1 MKENHGIFNTFQ
13 PLLSV
18 VPYAPMNSK
27 SLGEE
32 TLRAE
37 HAAAG
42 SALEKMEEAR
52 MCGLAGLWKV
62 ACTHGERKVKW
73 LFQVVLVNG

>member
-1 MKENHGIFNTFQ
+1 MFHNIFQ
-13 PLLSV
+13 PLPSV
-18 VPYAPMNSK
+18 VPHAPMNSN

-32 TLRAE
+32 TLRTE

-52 MCGLAGLWKV
+52 MCGIAGLWKV
-62 ACTHGERKVKW
+62 GERKVIR
-73 LFQVVLVNG
+73 LLSVILVNG